1 MGRHRRTRA
10 VGPAAS
16 VYGCVVRSEECGT
29 RIVCACRVS
38 VRQLALHDRPREKLR
53 RLGPAGLG
61 DNELLAAVL
70 GHGSQNE
77 SALDIAN
84 RVLFH
89 AGGVHG
95 LTRFLEGQLQGVAGV
110 GPAMSA
116 RIMAAIELGRRTL
129 ALPDARTRLGGP
141 RDVARYLLPRYG
153 ARSVEQFG
161 VVQLDARQRVLLTAL
176 LSVGTLDETLAHP
189 REVFR
194 MATAGGAAAIVVFHN
209 HPSGDPTPSE
219 DDVALTARL
228 VEAGAIMGIDVLD
241 HMVLADACYYS
252 FKEHGRL

>member
-1 MGRHRRTRA
+1 MDAAAALTAPAGAA
-10 VGPAAS
+10 VVYDRGNAARGLNAA
-16 VYGCVVRSEECGT
+16 Y
-29 RIVCACRVS
+29 RVS
-38 VRQLALHDRPREKLR
+38 VSQLALHDRPREKLR

-61 DNELLAAVL
+61 DNELLAAVI
-70 GHGSQNE
+70 GHGSRDE
-77 SALDIAN
+77 SALDVAN
-84 RVLFH
+84 RVLCH

-95 LTRFLEGQLQGVAGV
+95 LTRALEGHLRGVSGV
-110 GPAMSA
+110 GPAMAA

-129 ALPDARTRLGGP
+129 AIPGERTRLGGP
-141 RDVARYLLPRYG
+141 RDMARYLLPRYG

-161 VVQLDARQRVLLTAL
+161 MVQLDARHRVMLTAL

-194 MATAGGAAAIVVFHN
+194 MAAVGGAAAIVVFHN

-219 DDVALTARL
+219 NDVALTARL

-241 HMVLADACYYS
+241 HLVLADASYYS
-252 FKEHGRL
+252 FQEHGRL

>member
-1 MGRHRRTRA
+1 MYDRGD
-10 VGPAAS
+10 AARGLNAA
-16 VYGCVVRSEECGT
+16 Y
-29 RIVCACRVS
+29 RVS
-38 VRQLALHDRPREKLR
+38 VSQLALHDRPREKLR

-61 DNELLAAVL
+61 DNELLAAVI

-77 SALDIAN
+77 SALDVAN
-84 RVLFH
+84 RVLSH
-89 AGGVHG
+89 SGGVHG
-95 LTRFLEGQLQGVAGV
+95 LTRALEGHLRGVSGV
-110 GPAMSA
+110 GPAMAA

-129 ALPDARTRLGGP
+129 GMPGERTRLGGP
-141 RDVARYLLPRYG
+141 RDMARYLLPRYG
-153 ARSVEQFG
+153 ARPVEQFG
-161 VVQLDARQRVLLTAL
+161 VVQLDARHRVLHTAL

-194 MATAGGAAAIVVFHN
+194 TAAVGGAAAIVVFHN

-219 DDVALTARL
+219 DDIALTVRL

-241 HMVLADACYYS
+241 HLVLADARYYS

>member
-1 MGRHRRTRA
+1 M
-10 VGPAAS
+10 S
-16 VYGCVVRSEECGT
+16 VS
-29 RIVCACRVS
+29 
-38 VRQLALHDRPREKLR
+38 QLALHDRPREKLR

-61 DNELLAAVL
+61 DNELLAAVI

-95 LTRFLEGQLQGVAGV
+95 LTRTLEGQLQGVPGV

-129 ALPDARTRLGGP
+129 ALPDQRTRLGGP
-141 RDVARYLLPRYG
+141 RDMARYLLPRYG
-153 ARSVEQFG
+153 ARAVEQFG
-161 VVQLDARQRVLLTAL
+161 VVQLDARHRVLLTAL

-194 MATAGGAAAIVVFHN
+194 MAAAGGAAAIVVFHN

>member
-1 MGRHRRTRA
+1 M
-10 VGPAAS
+10 S
-16 VYGCVVRSEECGT
+16 VS
-29 RIVCACRVS
+29 
-38 VRQLALHDRPREKLR
+38 QLALHDRPREKLR

-61 DNELLAAVL
+61 DNELLAAVI
-70 GHGSQNE
+70 GHGSQKE
-77 SALDIAN
+77 SALDVAN
-84 RVLFH
+84 RVLCH

-95 LTRFLEGQLQGVAGV
+95 LTRALEGHLRGVSGV
-110 GPAMSA
+110 GPAMAA

-129 ALPDARTRLGGP
+129 AIPGERTRLGGP
-141 RDVARYLLPRYG
+141 RDMARYLLPRYG

-161 VVQLDARQRVLLTAL
+161 MVQLDARHRVMLTAL

-194 MATAGGAAAIVVFHN
+194 MAAVGGAAAIVVFHN

-219 DDVALTARL
+219 NDVALTARL

-241 HMVLADACYYS
+241 HLVLADASYYS
-252 FKEHGRL
+252 FQEHGRL

>member
-1 MGRHRRTRA
+1 MYDRGN
-10 VGPAAS
+10 AARGLNAA
-16 VYGCVVRSEECGT
+16 Y
-29 RIVCACRVS
+29 RVS
-38 VRQLALHDRPREKLR
+38 VSQLALHDRPREKLR

-61 DNELLAAVL
+61 DNELLAAVI
-70 GHGSQNE
+70 GHGSRDE
-77 SALDIAN
+77 SALDVAN
-84 RVLFH
+84 RVLGH

-95 LTRFLEGQLQGVAGV
+95 LTRALEGHLRGVSGV
-110 GPAMSA
+110 GPAMAA

-129 ALPDARTRLGGP
+129 AIPGERTRLGGP
-141 RDVARYLLPRYG
+141 RDMARYLLPRYG

-161 VVQLDARQRVLLTAL
+161 MVQLDARHRVMLTAL

-194 MATAGGAAAIVVFHN
+194 MAAVGGAAAIVVFHN

-219 DDVALTARL
+219 NDVALTARL

-241 HMVLADACYYS
+241 HLVLADASYYS
-252 FKEHGRL
+252 FQEHGRL